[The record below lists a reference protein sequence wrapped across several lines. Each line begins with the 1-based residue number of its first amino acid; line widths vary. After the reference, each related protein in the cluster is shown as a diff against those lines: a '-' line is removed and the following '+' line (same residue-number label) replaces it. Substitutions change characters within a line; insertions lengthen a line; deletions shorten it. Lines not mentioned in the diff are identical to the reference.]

1 MKLATVGTSFI
12 TDNFIQAALEEG
24 SFELTTVFS
33 RTPEKA
39 QALADKYH
47 IPKTQSDWE
56 ALLKDPQID
65 VVYIAT
71 PNDTHFAL
79 AKSVLQA
86 KKHVILEKPFVSN
99 SKELKAILKVAQDN
113 DRFVFD
119 AIIPMHLP
127 NFAILKQAIHQVGRL
142 RLCNLSMVQR
152 SSRYNALCA
161 NQEPAIFSLA
171 HSGGTLMDLGV
182 YPISIM
188 IGLFGSPMKVT
199 YLCNK
204 YSNGI
209 DVSGVLTFKYPDFI
223 AVATIAKD
231 SAGLNFITLNGDEA
245 YIQSDKAPSMVHSVT
260 LVDKNKSTELGLQQD
275 ALLMKYEIKDF
286 YDVILKHD
294 LESYQTW
301 MALTLKVFEVLD
313 DCRRQSLLI
322 FPADAE
328 V

>member
-12 TDNFIQAALEEG
+12 TEHFIQAACEEG
-24 SFELTTVFS
+24 SFKLTTVFS

-39 QALADKYH
+39 QVLADKYH
-47 IPKTQSDWE
+47 IPCIQSSWD
-56 ALLKDPQID
+56 ALLNDPEID

-79 AKSVLQA
+79 SKAVLEA

-99 SKELKAILKVAQDN
+99 KREIKALLKIAQAN

-127 NFAILKQAIHQVGRL
+127 NFEILKKAVDQVGRL
-142 RLCNLSMVQR
+142 RICNLSMVQR
-152 SSRYNALCA
+152 SSRYDALLA
-161 NQEPAIFSLA
+161 QQEPAIFSLA

-182 YPISIM
+182 YPISILV
-188 IGLFGSPMKVT
+188 GLFGSPKSST

-209 DVSGVLTFKYPDFI
+209 DVSGILTFQYPDFI

-231 SAGLNFITLNGDEA
+231 STGLNFITLSGDEGH
-245 YIQSDKAPSMVHSVT
+245 IFVDKAPSMISNVT
-260 LVDKNKSTELGLQQD
+260 LVKKDKTTQLGQTQD

-286 YDVILKHD
+286 YELIMKNDWETYRQWMD
-294 LESYQTW
+294 LTEQV
-301 MALTLKVFEVLD
+301 MEVLD
-313 DCRRQSLLI
+313 DCRHQSLLI
-322 FPADAE
+322 FPADTE
-328 V
+328 I